1 MAAFSRVVR
10 HKELVKRGV
19 DVRLHS
25 CYFSMQYIETTVANQ
40 GVIRALFK
48 GLLLYHMHD
57 VTLCFDYMQ
66 VRWWCQIKQGKTQKY
81 GANAPHLHHIW
92 PQAASPPCPLS
103 IFDGEG

>member
-25 CYFSMQYIETTVANQ
+25 YYFSMQHIETTVANQ

-66 VRWWCQIKQGKTQKY
+66 V
-81 GANAPHLHHIW
+81 
-92 PQAASPPCPLS
+92 
-103 IFDGEG
+103 